1 MPMKSL
7 RLPGYRTPPS
17 PRTRMRIGSGPDSPK
32 TLSSSGHRR
41 YFSILDIAFSAF
53 NPSSTLPA
61 AQYLLR
67 ISFRVLTQYLI
78 VNPQGTSGMDGP
90 LSVPRLVSVAD
101 HLAARKTSG
110 GVRTCSSRQ
119 AAEKSDPMPVSF
131 SVAEHPA
138 TSVNLTPDVV
148 MGLTSEQI
156 LARAVSEYQGC
167 SQMLQFSL
175 EGVEGDGRDFIT
187 KIPGRR
193 LIPDDNNGFVQT
205 VVTAYNR
212 HYALVLRPDDVW
224 LAILCQFNFYV
235 NANAELLRASFV
247 TYAGKRELRVVNEGT
262 RWTLDFG
269 SMARQM
275 SDLVDQNIS
284 DPTLRAWALPTFST
298 TTDTDRTVAS
308 VLLMATLREYV
319 AMRTVGTRCGI
330 PRVTLEGE
338 KVDWVDILGRLE
350 KLKEYGVETIAW
362 YHLLHPIIAR
372 IVAAFDAPESEE
384 NVAFWSKIVHHH
396 MKSGVSYY
404 SGWLNAFTDV
414 VSTEAPESLSVEK
427 FWATYTKETSAD
439 LVFDGTPYHRLN
451 TENVS
456 PGYATVNVTL
466 DDNGALFDCEMI
478 AGTVGTRV
486 SSSGD
491 TSLSVDGKDDTVW
504 PVAGW
509 WMFAKKSEEE

>member
-1 MPMKSL
+1 
-7 RLPGYRTPPS
+7 
-17 PRTRMRIGSGPDSPK
+17 
-32 TLSSSGHRR
+32 
-41 YFSILDIAFSAF
+41 
-53 NPSSTLPA
+53 
-61 AQYLLR
+61 
-67 ISFRVLTQYLI
+67 
-78 VNPQGTSGMDGP
+78 
-90 LSVPRLVSVAD
+90 
-101 HLAARKTSG
+101 
-110 GVRTCSSRQ
+110 
-119 AAEKSDPMPVSF
+119 MPVSF
-131 SVAEHPA
+131 PVAEHPA

-148 MGLTSEQI
+148 IGLTSEQI

-175 EGVEGDGRDFIT
+175 GGVESDARDFAT
-187 KIPGRR
+187 KIRR

-212 HYALVLRPDDVW
+212 HHALVLRPDDVW
-224 LAILCQFNFYV
+224 LAILCQFNFFV

-247 TYAGKRELRVVNEGT
+247 TYAGKRELSVVNVGT

-362 YHLLHPIIAR
+362 YHLLRPIIVR

-396 MKSGVSYY
+396 RKSGVSYY
-404 SGWLNAFTDV
+404 SGWLNAFTVFTSKGKWQGYKLDTDV
-414 VSTEAPESLSVEK
+414 LSTEAPEYLSAEK
-427 FWATYTKETSAD
+427 FWETYAKETSAD
-439 LVFDGTPYHRLN
+439 LVFDGIPYHRLN

-466 DDNGALFDCEMI
+466 DDNGTLFDCEMI
-478 AGTVGTRV
+478 AGSVGTRV

-491 TSLSVDGKDDTVW
+491 TSLSVDGKDDTVR

-509 WMFAKKSEEE
+509 WMFTKKSEEE